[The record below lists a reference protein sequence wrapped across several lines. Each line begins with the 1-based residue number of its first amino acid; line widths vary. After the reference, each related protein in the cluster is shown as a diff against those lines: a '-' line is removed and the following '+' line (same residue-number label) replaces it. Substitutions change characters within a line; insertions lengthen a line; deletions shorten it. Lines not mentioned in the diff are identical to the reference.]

1 MRTKFKPWAEPY
13 ILEHKEVSLTEEEI
27 SKLND
32 FNLEIGSGK
41 GEFLLLM
48 AQKFPSEFFLGVE
61 KNVTCSGFACKK
73 LVENEI
79 NNAKLVW
86 NDVVNI
92 FPLIKDKSVK
102 HIFLNFSDPWPKKR
116 HFKRRLTSEKFL
128 LEYKRILTKDGQ
140 LIFKT
145 DNLDLFNY
153 SLELFK
159 ENGFKIIELTNDYL
173 GEDNYDAKTEYEA
186 FFNNEGT
193 KINRVKVTL

>member
-48 AQKFPSEFFLGVE
+48 AEKFPNEFFLGVE

-86 NDVVNI
+86 NDVVNV

>member
-48 AQKFPSEFFLGVE
+48 AEKFPKEFFLGVE

>member
-27 SKLND
+27 SKLNN

-48 AQKFPSEFFLGVE
+48 AEKFPKEFFLGVE

>member
-48 AQKFPSEFFLGVE
+48 AEKFPNEFFLGVE

-116 HFKRRLTSEKFL
+116 HFKRRLTSERFL
-128 LEYKRILTKDGQ
+128 LEYKRILTKNGQ

-159 ENGFKIIELTNDYL
+159 ENGFKNIELTNDYL